1 MKLRAINDNILA
13 VTMEVGEQ
21 TTAAGI
27 VIPTDEGKE
36 RGIRPRWCQIY
47 DIGPT
52 SEFLDDIKKDDWIL
66 VAHGRWTHGMII
78 DGLTV
83 WRIDPE
89 GIMLHSSEQPDEV

>member
-27 VIPTDEGKE
+27 VIPTDDGKE
-36 RGIRPRWCQIY
+36 RGIRPRWGQIY

-52 SEFLDDIKKDDWIL
+52 SEFLDDIIFY
-66 VAHGRWTHGMII
+66 
-78 DGLTV
+78 GLN
-83 WRIDPE
+83 
-89 GIMLHSSEQPDEV
+89 S